1 MVNYKQHLEQTFN
14 RYGFPLTAHQV
25 AQFALYRD
33 VLLRWNSRINLTSIT
48 DDDEIIHKH
57 FLDSLSVLE
66 YITLR
71 DGDSVIDVGTGAGF
85 PGVALK
91 IYIPGIR
98 LTLVEASKKKASFL
112 KFIVPQ
118 LQLYQAGNVAILAE
132 RAEVCARDPAHIGAY
147 DWVFTRYI
155 ATIADSADFCLP
167 LLKQNGKWTTY
178 KWGVETIKA
187 EIDQSATRLSTLGGV
202 VETVH
207 TNAKFNRSYIVMR
220 RVERVKRANFA

>member
-1 MVNYKQHLEQTFN
+1 MVNYKQHLKETFN

-25 AQFALYRD
+25 AQFTQYRD
-33 VLLRWNSRINLTSIT
+33 ELLRWNARINLTAIT

-71 DGDSVIDVGTGAGF
+71 DGDSVVDVGTGAGF
-85 PGVALK
+85 PGVVLK
-91 IYIPGIR
+91 IYVPEVR

-118 LQLYQAGNVAILAE
+118 LRLYQAENVAIRAE
-132 RAEVCARDPAHIGAY
+132 RAEVCAQQPAHIGRY

-167 LLKQNGKWTTY
+167 LLKQNGKWIAY
-178 KWGVETIKA
+178 KSGVETIKT
-187 EIDQSATRLSTLGGV
+187 EIDESATRLNTLGGV
-202 VETVH
+202 VETVL

-220 RVERVKRANFA
+220 RVKV

>member
-1 MVNYKQHLEQTFN
+1 MN
-14 RYGFPLTAHQV
+14 LTA
-25 AQFALYRD
+25 
-33 VLLRWNSRINLTSIT
+33 IT
-48 DDDEIIHKH
+48 DDDEIIRKH

-91 IYIPGIR
+91 IYVPEVR
-98 LTLVEASKKKASFL
+98 LTLVEVSKKKASFL

-118 LQLYQAGNVAILAE
+118 LRLYQAENVAILAE
-132 RAEVCARDPAHIGAY
+132 RAEVCARQPAHIGAY

-167 LLKQNGKWTTY
+167 LLKQNGKWIAY
-178 KWGVETIKA
+178 KSGVKTIKT
-187 EIDQSATRLSTLGGV
+187 EIDKSATRLNRVGGA
-202 VETVH
+202 VETVL
-207 TNAKFNRSYIVMR
+207 TNAKFNRSYIVVR
-220 RVERVKRANFA
+220 RVKV